1 MNSMIYNILSNLVVI
16 VHLLFIVLVCLGAL
30 LVLKWPKF
38 VWIHIPFALWGVV
51 VEYLN
56 ILCPLTPLENYLRN
70 LGGTETYEADF
81 IDQYIIPLIYPE
93 VLTRNLQF
101 ILGSIVLVLNFGIYG
116 YIIYRKLKQ
125 KSMDDQACEK

>member
-1 MNSMIYNILSNLVVI
+1 MIYNILSNLVVI